1 MIIYNIPDK
10 STNHQNSCSLR
21 HYNRLE
27 IVNFLKISKL
37 RERVILRRKTGKKVA
52 LIFQDS
58 TNKLFRLIAS
68 QLLANFK
75 RTVLMLFIVSSG
87 N

>member
-10 STNHQNSCSLR
+10 STNNQNSCNLR
-21 HYNRLE
+21 HDNRLE

-37 RERVILRRKTGKKVA
+37 RERVILTRKTGEKVA

-58 TNKLFRLIAS
+58 NNKLFRLIAS
-68 QLLANFK
+68 RLLANFK

>member
-10 STNHQNSCSLR
+10 STNNQNSCSLR

-37 RERVILRRKTGKKVA
+37 RERVILTRKTGKKVA

-58 TNKLFRLIAS
+58 DNKLFRLIAS

>member
-10 STNHQNSCSLR
+10 STNNQNSCNLR
-21 HYNRLE
+21 PDNRLE

-37 RERVILRRKTGKKVA
+37 RERVILTRKTGEKVT

-58 TNKLFRLIAS
+58 NNKLFRLIAS
-68 QLLANFK
+68 RLLANFK

>member
-10 STNHQNSCSLR
+10 STNNQNSCNLR
-21 HYNRLE
+21 HYNRLG

-37 RERVILRRKTGKKVA
+37 RERVILTRKTGEKVA

-58 TNKLFRLIAS
+58 NNKLFRLIAS
-68 QLLANFK
+68 RLLANFK

>member
-10 STNHQNSCSLR
+10 RTNNQNSCSLR

-37 RERVILRRKTGKKVA
+37 RERVILTRKTGKKVA

>member
-10 STNHQNSCSLR
+10 STNNQNSCNLR

-37 RERVILRRKTGKKVA
+37 RERVILTRKTGEKVA

-58 TNKLFRLIAS
+58 NNKLFRLIDS
-68 QLLANFK
+68 RLLANFK